1 MQVRNSA
8 KALVYHEGCILLN
21 RCISRFGE
29 YYALPGGG
37 QNPGELLTEAVTRE
51 LREETGLSVKPVR
64 MCGIYECISPP
75 GRDNSTHKLY
85 CIFLCELTDEKALPP
100 TEPDACQID
109 QRWVPLEDIRK
120 INLFPRTIR
129 NNISRMIQSR
139 HTIYLGS
146 ERKK

>member
-8 KALVYHEGCILLN
+8 KALVYHKGCILLN
-21 RCISRFGE
+21 RCISRLGE

-75 GRDNSTHKLY
+75 RKDPSHKLN
-85 CIFLCELTDEKALPP
+85 CIFLCELTDETPASP
-100 TEPDACQID
+100 TEPDACQVD
-109 QRWVPLEDIRK
+109 QHWVPLEEIQQ
-120 INLFPRTIR
+120 INLFPRAVR
-129 NNISRMIQSR
+129 NNISRMINS
-139 HTIYLGS
+139 HEIIYLGS